1 MSSGSEVIR
10 TSGMI
15 AKGDAQAQD
24 HLAEH
29 ERQRRVDAESEHD
42 QRRDER
48 DDPACDHRNPNGQ
61 KTMHDLGAGRASHGG
76 RRESGGEEADRE
88 HHGYARA
95 ERILDRGMRAVD
107 GVGAGYSAQRR
118 SGQKQHADVHATGD
132 DQRDDDIP
140 TGDFE

>member
-1 MSSGSEVIR
+1 
-10 TSGMI
+10 MI
-15 AKGDAQAQD
+15 SAPAA
-24 HLAEH
+24 HPTE
-29 ERQRRVDAESEHD
+29 VDASPEA
-42 QRRDER
+42 RR
-48 DDPACDHRNPNGQ
+48 PIAN
-61 KTMHDLGAGRASHGG
+61 
-76 RRESGGEEADRE
+76 